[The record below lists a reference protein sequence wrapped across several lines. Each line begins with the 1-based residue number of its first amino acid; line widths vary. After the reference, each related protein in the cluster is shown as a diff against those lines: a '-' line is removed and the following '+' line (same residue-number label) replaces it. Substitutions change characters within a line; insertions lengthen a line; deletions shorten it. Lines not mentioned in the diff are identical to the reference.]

1 MSVHKWKS
9 EELAPLSMQ
18 LLQFPAFLLH
28 FNFERTQKIIFS
40 LEKKKKVEFYVVKL
54 KYTISNSFYDFHF
67 IRPPS
72 LQIIRVDSKVK
83 TLEDYL

>member
-9 EELAPLSMQ
+9 EELALLSMQ

-40 LEKKKKVEFYVVKL
+40 LEKKKK
-54 KYTISNSFYDFHF
+54 S
-67 IRPPS
+67 
-72 LQIIRVDSKVK
+72 RVLCSKTEIHYFK
-83 TLEDYL
+83 